1 MNPEDFNEASE
12 ALSAAAGMLWAV
24 YSRLIAEG
32 ASPAEAAILAS
43 TFTASMIQG
52 SQAGSS

>member
-1 MNPEDFNEASE
+1 
-12 ALSAAAGMLWAV
+12 MLWAV